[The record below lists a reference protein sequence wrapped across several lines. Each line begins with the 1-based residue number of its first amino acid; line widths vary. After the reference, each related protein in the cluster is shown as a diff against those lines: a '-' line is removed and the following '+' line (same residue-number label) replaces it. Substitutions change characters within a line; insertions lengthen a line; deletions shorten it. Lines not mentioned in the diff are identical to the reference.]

1 MCAVCPHGSQYTVH
15 WLIQPSEQ
23 SKCRCVC
30 VYDGAHNH
38 PSVQFCFFHQ
48 GVNRAGKGAQL
59 GRNGVRRKDWH
70 DYEAIK
76 RDASRS
82 GLSKSLFTTPEKMK
96 LNEER
101 CFWICT
107 HTHTHPE
114 HCSPGIQQG
123 CKSVLWIHYW
133 CHKYCLYLLQSSLIG
148 FNFLFR
154 ENSFYTLSV
163 N

>member
-15 WLIQPSEQ
+15 WLMQPSEQ

-107 HTHTHPE
+107 HTHTH
-114 HCSPGIQQG
+114 IQ
-123 CKSVLWIHYW
+123 SVA
-133 CHKYCLYLLQSSLIG
+133 LLVSSKGVNLCFGYITG
-148 FNFLFR
+148 AINTVYI
-154 ENSFYTLSV
+154 FY
-163 N
+163 NHH

>member
-1 MCAVCPHGSQYTVH
+1 MNICGNVCCMSTC
-15 WLIQPSEQ
+15 QPINCSLVNPAIRAEQ
-23 SKCRCVC
+23 MQMC
-30 VYDGAHNH
+30 VYDGARNH

-82 GLSKSLFTTPEKMK
+82 GLSKSLFITSAKMK

-107 HTHTHPE
+107 H
-114 HCSPGIQQG
+114 IQSVALLVSSKGVNLCFG
-123 CKSVLWIHYW
+123 CITGAINTVYI
-133 CHKYCLYLLQSSLIG
+133 
-148 FNFLFR
+148 
-154 ENSFYTLSV
+154 FY
-163 N
+163 NHH